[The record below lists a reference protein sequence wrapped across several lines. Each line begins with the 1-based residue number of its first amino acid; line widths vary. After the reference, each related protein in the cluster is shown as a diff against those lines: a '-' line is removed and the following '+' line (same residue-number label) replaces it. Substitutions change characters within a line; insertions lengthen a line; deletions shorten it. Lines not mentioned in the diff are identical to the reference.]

1 MQLTSYRMLS
11 SFTYAIIWHRTVC
24 HSYNNTIY
32 TACVP
37 LSMTNAPPV
46 LGKGEIPADT
56 VAERRGLAGYDSC
69 GEDVGLNAA
78 SSGSSIDVSTLS
90 MWMNSK

>member
-1 MQLTSYRMLS
+1 LRT
-11 SFTYAIIWHRTVC
+11 AIHDKR
-24 HSYNNTIY
+24 
-32 TACVP
+32 
-37 LSMTNAPPV
+37 PPV

-56 VAERRGLAGYDSC
+56 VAERRGLAGHESC
-69 GEDVGLNAA
+69 GEDVGLNAE